1 MKASDL
7 RIGNW
12 VRPSKEHWTYRESVN
27 DFQWDESDWY
37 GLGECTMSLEAINP
51 IPLTEE
57 WLLKLVFINFKNES
71 ELYQCGFLS
80 IDKDKDE
87 FYYQAI
93 KNHYQE
99 RAIRI
104 DYVHQLQNLYFALT
118 NEELTINES
127 KEAND

>member
-12 VRPSKEHWTYRESVN
+12 VYNNKDIEVDTYQIRNFSIGVY
-27 DFQWDESDWY
+27 D
-37 GLGECTMSLEAINP
+37 LLP
-51 IPLTEE
+51 IPPTEE
-57 WLLKLVFINFKNES
+57 WLLKLGFINFKNES